1 MGTDRNRRADAGRCR
16 RRTPKSNESLSVR
29 LVIDASV
36 AVRLALEADGFALL
50 ADPHELS
57 APALLWSETVSVLH
71 ELRWRHEVS
80 EELAALAL
88 RRVLDAPV
96 AKISP
101 PELPTRAWEVADGAG
116 WAKTYDAE
124 YVAAALLTDRVL
136 VTLDARLRRGAAR
149 FVDVRTP
156 IDVA

>member
-1 MGTDRNRRADAGRCR
+1 M
-16 RRTPKSNESLSVR
+16 E

-36 AVRLALEADGFALL
+36 AVRLAMEAEGFPLL
-50 ADPHELS
+50 AAAHELS
-57 APALLWSETVSVLH
+57 APALLWSESVSVLH
-71 ELRWRHEVS
+71 ELRWRQQIS

-88 RRVLDAPV
+88 RRVFEAPV
-96 AKISP
+96 AEIALQ
-101 PELPTRAWEVADGAG
+101 ELLTRAWDVADRAR

-136 VTLDARLRRGAAR
+136 VTLDGRLRRGVAR

-156 IDVA
+156 AEVA

>member
-1 MGTDRNRRADAGRCR
+1 M
-16 RRTPKSNESLSVR
+16 E

-36 AVRLALEADGFALL
+36 AVRLAMEAEGFPLL
-50 ADPHELS
+50 AAAHELS
-57 APALLWSETVSVLH
+57 APALLWSESVSVLH
-71 ELRWRHEVS
+71 ELRWRQQIS

-88 RRVLDAPV
+88 RRVFEAPV
-96 AKISP
+96 AEIALQ
-101 PELPTRAWEVADGAG
+101 ELVTRAWDVADRAG

-136 VTLDARLRRGAAR
+136 VTLDGRLRRGVAR

-156 IDVA
+156 EEVA